1 MYILNY
7 QLSWAS
13 FLLKLKWVAICVAIT
28 RRISFE
34 HITKRDAFETQH
46 IIFGS
51 NIIPVPYF
59 NHSRAC
65 ARPISSIVPISWVSN
80 TSVWWAKSI
89 SLRTISYTE
98 LLKLVYTLYSKSGQF
113 LRGRRGMIRFGKK
126 SSHYFLKN
134 QLVGLTLVIFKSMFF
149 HGKIFCKL
157 KSDIEH

>member
-1 MYILNY
+1 MALFIRYFTHWHELISPRKRRESMLSTRYECDGVCCRNDAVTSYRAYVTHTRTSLKINEILAMYILNY

-65 ARPISSIVPISWVSN
+65 ARPISSIVPISWFSN
-80 TSVWWAKSI
+80 TSA
-89 SLRTISYTE
+89 
-98 LLKLVYTLYSKSGQF
+98 
-113 LRGRRGMIRFGKK
+113 
-126 SSHYFLKN
+126 
-134 QLVGLTLVIFKSMFF
+134 
-149 HGKIFCKL
+149 C
-157 KSDIEH
+157 